1 MKEKNIVDF
10 TKMMKVHNE
19 YYDENGDAVG
29 CEICYT
35 HQKAYEKLSGVN
47 IETEIPKPVCPICGG
62 PLSRRFNWTENG
74 SDIVSEVNYSNP
86 EGEIG
91 FYSIW
96 ECGNC
101 KDNYDNTQLYAMMP
115 IPIAW
120 NANHD
125 IYYTGGKDYCVDST
139 IGELIDIIKAKVL
152 PDILHYVRR
161 LLNPEDKIDENLDE
175 TNLKR
180 WCSNSIKHAVCTWMY
195 NHGWKK

>member
-47 IETEIPKPVCPICGG
+47 ISTEIPKPVCPICGG
-62 PLSRRFNWTENG
+62 PLSRRFSWTENG

-101 KDNYDNTQLYAMMP
+101 GY
-115 IPIAW
+115 
-120 NANHD
+120 HF
-125 IYYTGGKDYCVDST
+125 
-139 IGELIDIIKAKVL
+139 IGEKAPETCPLCEHPKAYFF
-152 PDILHYVRR
+152 DKEEIL
-161 LLNPEDKIDENLDE
+161 
-175 TNLKR
+175 
-180 WCSNSIKHAVCTWMY
+180 
-195 NHGWKK
+195 